1 MLIRRLKTLLKPL
14 SDPHVRLIAT
24 ESTQNQLS
32 NPSNCLNPITPIN
45 QPTLLKV
52 CTILYQQQNS
62 PDSRLHSS
70 LSSYNPSFNPE
81 FFLQVCNSY
90 PYSWRP
96 IYRFF
101 LYTQKVPHFTHNSVT
116 FNKMLDVVGK
126 SKNIDLFWETCREMG
141 KLGLVNDKTFR
152 IALKT
157 LALAR
162 ELKTCVGFFH
172 LMNGFGVGYKLETLN
187 TVVESLCEDKLV
199 EEAKFVTFKLK
210 ECVEPNGV
218 TYKWLIWGFCDLG
231 NLIEASKIWNLM
243 VDEGFEPDVEVVE
256 TMMEALFKTNKYDEA
271 MKVFQMMRVKRMHDL
286 GLSSYRLVIKWMCKR
301 GKIEQANGM
310 FEEMCQRGIQ
320 ADNLTLVSIIYGL
333 LARGRIREAYRI
345 VEGIEI
351 PDISIYHRLIKA
363 LLRLRK
369 AGEATQV
376 FREMIKRGCEPIMHT
391 YIMFLQGH
399 LGKKGRKGHDPLVNF
414 DSIFVGGLIKAGKT
428 VEATKYVERTMK
440 KGMEVPRFDYNKFLH
455 YYSNEEGVMMF
466 EEVGKKLREVGLFDL
481 ADILERYGQK
491 MATRDR
497 RRERA
502 VDETPPYVLR
512 PAAAPLHMPSRISSI
527 RLCEKQCFS
536 TNNDDSKFQCSLY
549 PLVITYHSNPCFI
562 GG

>member
-1 MLIRRLKTLLKPL
+1 
-14 SDPHVRLIAT
+14 
-24 ESTQNQLS
+24 
-32 NPSNCLNPITPIN
+32 
-45 QPTLLKV
+45 
-52 CTILYQQQNS
+52 
-62 PDSRLHSS
+62 
-70 LSSYNPSFNPE
+70 
-81 FFLQVCNSY
+81 
-90 PYSWRP
+90 
-96 IYRFF
+96 
-101 LYTQKVPHFTHNSVT
+101 
-116 FNKMLDVVGK
+116 MLDVVGK
-126 SKNIDLFWETCREMG
+126 SKNIHHFWETCQEMG

-162 ELKTCVGFFH
+162 ELKKCVGFFH

-210 ECVEPNGV
+210 ECVKPNGV

-320 ADNLTLVSIIYGL
+320 ADNLTLASIIYGL

-345 VEGIEI
+345 VEGIEN
-351 PDISIYHRLIKA
+351 PDISIYHGLIKG

-376 FREMIKRGCEPIMHT
+376 FREMIKRGCEASNA
-391 YIMFLQGH
+391 YIYHVTARSFGEE
-399 LGKKGRKGHDPLVNF
+399 R
-414 DSIFVGGLIKAGKT
+414 
-428 VEATKYVERTMK
+428 EERT
-440 KGMEVPRFDYNKFLH
+440 
-455 YYSNEEGVMMF
+455 
-466 EEVGKKLREVGLFDL
+466 
-481 ADILERYGQK
+481 
-491 MATRDR
+491 
-497 RRERA
+497 
-502 VDETPPYVLR
+502 
-512 PAAAPLHMPSRISSI
+512 
-527 RLCEKQCFS
+527 
-536 TNNDDSKFQCSLY
+536 
-549 PLVITYHSNPCFI
+549 
-562 GG
+562 